1 MEKDA
6 LVEKAIVS
14 ILTVAVLLQD
24 VCFSAFAVFERKND
38 VHAEAEITSVVEA
51 QYESHAGNALRLFF
65 PFASP
70 YVIMEFASYLNY
82 RGVPAEGAVG
92 VAGGRNSIALA
103 TRAFAKDGPCF
114 GGAGIRCRAVTGPA
128 PRDLVIVLPDDEVS
142 LAEANVYRERGELLL
157 FYEPSPPI
165 PHWAYSLGA
174 NLVGGITIA
183 AVRFKHETLSN
194 RWMDGSVTMWE

>member
-70 YVIMEFASYLNY
+70 YVIAEFASYLNY
-82 RGVPAEGAVG
+82 RGVPVEGAVG
-92 VAGGRNSIALA
+92 VAGGLNRVVFVHDG
-103 TRAFAKDGPCF
+103 FAKCPTQNRIGS
-114 GGAGIRCRAVTGPA
+114 IRSG
-128 PRDLVIVLPDDEVS
+128 LV
-142 LAEANVYRERGELLL
+142 A
-157 FYEPSPPI
+157 
-165 PHWAYSLGA
+165 
-174 NLVGGITIA
+174 
-183 AVRFKHETLSN
+183 
-194 RWMDGSVTMWE
+194 